1 MKQSS
6 SNRKVNEQ
14 AREVIAS
21 ILLFE
26 ISDPRLEL
34 VTITGCEVSY
44 DRSVCNVFYTT
55 EPERYED
62 VAAAFSKA
70 AGRIRSLM
78 ARKLSWRIAP
88 ELRFLLDKSVDQAE
102 RIASALAADAQRSAS
117 VEPTDADVPA
127 DADPMADRLA
137 EAQWEERDAREDGA
151 DE

>member
-34 VTITGCEVSY
+34 VTVTGCEVSY

-55 EPERYED
+55 EPERYES
-62 VAAAFSKA
+62 VAEAFKA
-70 AGRIRSLM
+70 ASGRIRSLM
-78 ARKLSWRIAP
+78 AKKLSWRVAP
-88 ELRFLLDKSVDQAE
+88 ELRFLLDTSVDQAE
-102 RIASALAADAQRSAS
+102 RIASALERDAMRSA
-117 VEPTDADVPA
+117 VVVPTDSDVPA
-127 DADPMADRLA
+127 DADPSANR
-137 EAQWEERDAREDGA
+137 EALEQQEGE
-151 DE
+151 